1 MFLTSI
7 ANKLRDYGIRKNW
20 SNKNMIMED
29 LSTPERIYKRDGN
42 LILRTAE
49 IDDANMIGSTFKL
62 TEYLKPWE
70 PIREDAFL
78 MNGLGAAPD

>member
-1 MFLTSI
+1 
-7 ANKLRDYGIRKNW
+7 
-20 SNKNMIMED
+20 MED

-49 IDDANMIGSTFKL
+49 IDDATMISEYFQVNR
-62 TEYLKPWE
+62 EYLKPWE

-78 MNGLGAAPD
+78 REQAGHSA